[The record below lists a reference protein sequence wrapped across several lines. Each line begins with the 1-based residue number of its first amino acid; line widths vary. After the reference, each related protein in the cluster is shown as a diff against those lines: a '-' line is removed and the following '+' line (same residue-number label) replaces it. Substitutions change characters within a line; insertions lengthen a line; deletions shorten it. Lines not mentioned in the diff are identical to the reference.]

1 MLEPLQIF
9 LYNWECIELSLVAEA
24 EATKDAQKNAA
35 KKQPE
40 IDFDD
45 WMKNVMEE
53 NAGNYKEEK
62 YGIKKKK
69 GLS

>member
-1 MLEPLQIF
+1 
-9 LYNWECIELSLVAEA
+9 LVAEA